1 MIPVLRQ
8 NPKAEQSLM
17 KKKPVH
23 CFDLA
28 PVLAPVLISAG
39 LQEGACFGDELE
51 EVKSAELVGLG
62 EDDS

>member
-1 MIPVLRQ
+1 
-8 NPKAEQSLM
+8 M

-39 LQEGACFGDELE
+39 LQEGTCFGDELE